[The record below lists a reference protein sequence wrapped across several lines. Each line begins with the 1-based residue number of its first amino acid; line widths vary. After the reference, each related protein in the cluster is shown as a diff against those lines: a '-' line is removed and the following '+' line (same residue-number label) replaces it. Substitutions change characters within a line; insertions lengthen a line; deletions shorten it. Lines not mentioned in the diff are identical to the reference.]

1 MAYIPAARFVRGS
14 YQKSGDVYLA
24 RAEVRER
31 PVVTHSHKESLIDE
45 GLSRDL
51 AQSIIDAFESADLN
65 VHPFD
70 PVRDN
75 VVREGREW
83 VPAVIRYNIV
93 PTRLLLEI
101 CNLGNKHD
109 RDLMKT
115 KKWRES
121 IARAIYRGLSQF
133 YDQRDEVPAAIRA
146 AAR

>member
-1 MAYIPAARFVRGS
+1 
-14 YQKSGDVYLA
+14 
-24 RAEVRER
+24 
-31 PVVTHSHKESLIDE
+31 
-45 GLSRDL
+45 
-51 AQSIIDAFESADLN
+51 

-115 KKWRES
+115 KKWRED

-133 YDQRDEVPAAIRA
+133 YDQRTEVPAAIRS